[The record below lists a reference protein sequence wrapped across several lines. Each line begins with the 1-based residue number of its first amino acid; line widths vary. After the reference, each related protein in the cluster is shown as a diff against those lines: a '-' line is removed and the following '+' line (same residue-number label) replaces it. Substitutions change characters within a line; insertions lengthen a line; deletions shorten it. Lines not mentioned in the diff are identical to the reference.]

1 MIFLDIEGTLIDD
14 LNNRT
19 LLQNNIIPLKKAL
32 NEWFDYHMIYGKDRH
47 WGKKFGIFTFGWL
60 RQDEIDFDLL
70 YILEDNLDCVFATDN
85 NMRPI
90 ILTKEMVMD
99 KLKESGD
106 FHCSDNISLNERE
119 ILFNEQFT
127 KQQAFIQYI
136 KRTNDYNWSQLI
148 DDQVERVNLVF
159 PNINKNIKLFNI
171 KDIVNN
177 PSLLSE
183 QQKQIKDI
191 PLR

>member
-14 LNNRT
+14 LNNRM

-32 NEWFDYHMIYGKDRH
+32 SEWFDYHMIYGKDRY

-60 RQDEIDFDLL
+60 RQDEIDYDLL

-85 NMRPI
+85 NIRPI
-90 ILTKEMVMD
+90 VITKEIVMN

-106 FHCSDNISLNERE
+106 FHCSDNISINERE

-136 KRTNDYNWSQLI
+136 KRTNEYNWSQLI
-148 DDQVERVNLVF
+148 DDQVERVNIVY
-159 PNINKNIKLFNI
+159 PNLNKNIKLFNI
-171 KDIVNN
+171 KDIVAN

-191 PLR
+191 PLK

>member
-19 LLQNNIIPLKKAL
+19 LLQNNIIPLKEAL
-32 NEWFDYHMIYGKDRH
+32 NEWFDYHMISGKDRH

-90 ILTKEMVMD
+90 VITKEMVMD
-99 KLKESGD
+99 KLKESSD

-136 KRTNDYNWSQLI
+136 KRTNDYGWSQLI
-148 DDQVERVNLVF
+148 DDQVERVNIVY
-159 PNINKNIKLFNI
+159 PNINKSIKLFNI
-171 KDIVNN
+171 KDIVAN

-183 QQKQIKDI
+183 RQKEIKNI

>member
-14 LNNRT
+14 LDNRT
-19 LLQNNIIPLKKAL
+19 LLQNNIIQLKKAL
-32 NEWFDYHMIYGKDRH
+32 NEWFDYHMIQGKDRH

-70 YILEDNLDCVFATDN
+70 YIIEDNLDCVFATDN

-90 ILTKEMVMD
+90 IITKERVMD

-119 ILFNEQFT
+119 IIFNEQFT

-136 KRTNDYNWSQLI
+136 KRTDDYGWSMLI

-171 KDIVNN
+171 KDIVSN

-183 QQKQIKDI
+183 RQKEIKNI